1 MVVDCIVLYQ
11 TVAQLTTI
19 KDHVDAYV
27 FTECYEPQLFMRII
41 FTCYA
46 VNAACLCFLLTL
58 SVAYLQEDLLER
70 VALSLFT
77 YTYLTFGP
85 LLLLF
90 SLLGLC
96 HLRSLLFQCSP
107 SQVTGQLNYM
117 DGFVLVGC
125 TVFSGVIT
133 LMFSMHKAV
142 EMAQEALRDET
153 SVFYRLFVS
162 YLGYRR
168 RKLRQQQEG
177 YEGVGE

>member
-1 MVVDCIVLYQ
+1 
-11 TVAQLTTI
+11 
-19 KDHVDAYV
+19 
-27 FTECYEPQLFMRII
+27 
-41 FTCYA
+41 
-46 VNAACLCFLLTL
+46 
-58 SVAYLQEDLLER
+58 
-70 VALSLFT
+70 
-77 YTYLTFGP
+77 
-85 LLLLF
+85 
-90 SLLGLC
+90 
-96 HLRSLLFQCSP
+96 
-107 SQVTGQLNYM
+107 M